1 MRQFPLPKQTLERH
15 GLRPKRSFGQNFLCD
30 QSLVDKIAGSCGEEP
45 GTVVEI
51 GAGLGGLTYC
61 LLERGHHV
69 IAIERDR
76 DMIPIL
82 SELSAFNLSATDAFG
97 EQNSAPRFR
106 LLEAD
111 AKTVDYGELFGS
123 GAEPRVLCGNLPY
136 NLTGVLMRRA
146 IELAPVLQRVVFL
159 VQLEVADRLAA
170 PPNSAAYGA
179 LSVFAQA
186 AFIPERSFI
195 VRRGAFYPQPGVDSA
210 VVTLSPRAD
219 RVAETPR
226 FQQVVSSAFAARRKT
241 LRNAWRALGL
251 GSEQLE
257 AYAARA
263 HISLDARG
271 ETLGVDDFRRM
282 SEQFSD

>member
-1 MRQFPLPKQTLERH
+1 MPQFPLPKQTLDRH

-30 QSLVDKIAGSCGEEP
+30 QSLVEKIAACCGSLP

-76 DMIPIL
+76 DMIAIL
-82 SELSAFNLSATDAFG
+82 GELNAYNTEG
-97 EQNSAPRFR
+97 ERFR
-106 LLEAD
+106 LLEDD
-111 AKTVDYGELFGS
+111 AKSVDYRQLFAS
-123 GAEPRVLCGNLPY
+123 AGAPRVLCGNLPY

-146 IELAPVLQRVVFL
+146 IELAPYLERVVFL

-170 PPNSAAYGA
+170 QPSSAAYGA

-186 AFIPERSFI
+186 AFKAERAFI

-210 VVTLSPRAD
+210 VVTLTPRED
-219 RVAETPR
+219 RVPETPR
-226 FQQVVSSAFAARRKT
+226 FQKVVSSAFAARRKT

-251 GSEQLE
+251 SSEQLQSF
-257 AYAARA
+257 ADNAQ
-263 HISLDARG
+263 ISLDARG

-282 SEQFSD
+282 SDQFGD